1 MHNRPYCAGCLG
13 FNFCLAAGSPLDEG
27 LAAYYA
33 SALPESELHPA
44 WSLYHQ
50 QQRQRAGAGPVAE
63 EVATE
68 AARAPAQ
75 QPADERHSRRPQGH
89 EQPVQGMSQAAP
101 QQQPLA
107 HDVDSAA
114 DHADMHDTAG
124 PDGHPVNRL
133 QQGLAQTRDRIA
145 RVLEQPKATAD
156 RIRSSSAQLVK
167 DRGLPW
173 NSPQNWVPSPWTPAR
188 FTPTWP
194 AQPAKSV
201 MHSSHPDS
209 PHVSSP
215 EPAVKA
221 AQSDASSTPEP
232 LTQSHD
238 GVSSDQNS
246 LAGSKTATAAAAE
259 AAEAAGLSVEA
270 WQLLASFR
278 LHQAAEPC
286 VLATLDCNGNDRLS
300 SLPPKLSYAKTNA
313 HIVQSNMQLP
323 ASVSDADTVGSS
335 LQHGILHDQDPH
347 QAPAHDGTMLPDD
360 SEGVTAP
367 HTQIGDQDGVKQDH
381 GLAKQQPG
389 ITPADQAAPASSSA
403 RSARSR
409 AGSVGGREE
418 LMVEPK
424 YTPGVPAPPRG
435 TLQISATAGISVGWL
450 GSRLRTLHIAPYAQH
465 LCTVSVHQPVGGQ
478 PAIVYS
484 WLRTCLLYM

>member
-1 MHNRPYCAGCLG
+1 MVSGTAVESHFGISVTLVCTCTLPCLGQTAHFMHNRPYCAGCLV
-13 FNFCLAAGSPLDEG
+13 FSICLAAGSPIDEG

-50 QQRQRAGAGPVAE
+50 QQRQSAGAPAPAQE
-63 EVATE
+63 AATE
-68 AARAPAQ
+68 AAQAPAQ
-75 QPADERHSRRPQGH
+75 HTHDERHSRRPQGH
-89 EQPVQGMSQAAP
+89 EQSMQGMSQAAP
-101 QQQPLA
+101 QQQPPA

-114 DHADMHDTAG
+114 DHADMHGTA
-124 PDGHPVNRL
+124 PSDVHPANRL
-133 QQGLAQTRDRIA
+133 QQGLAKTRDRIS

-173 NSPQNWVPSPWTPAR
+173 DSPQNWIPSPWAPSR

-194 AQPAKSV
+194 AQPATPV
-201 MHSSHPDS
+201 VHSSHPDS

-215 EPAVKA
+215 ESAVKA
-221 AQSDASSTPEP
+221 AQSDAPSTPVP
-232 LTQSHD
+232 SIQRNDS
-238 GVSSDQNS
+238 VSPDQDS
-246 LAGSKTATAAAAE
+246 SADLKTATSAAAE
-259 AAEAAGLSVEA
+259 AAEAAGLSLEA

-286 VLATLDCNGNDRLS
+286 VLATLKTNGSDRLS

-313 HIVQSNMQLP
+313 HVVPSNIQLP
-323 ASVSDADTVGSS
+323 ASVSDTDTAWSS

-347 QAPAHDGTMLPDD
+347 QAPAYDSIMLPDD

-367 HTQIGDQDGVKQDH
+367 HTQNGDQDGVKQDH
-381 GLAKQQPG
+381 GVAKQQPG
-389 ITPADQAAPASSSA
+389 IIFADQAAPASSSA
-403 RSARSR
+403 RSARSSR

-435 TLQISATAGISVGWL
+435 TLQISATAGILL
-450 GSRLRTLHIAPYAQH
+450 G
-465 LCTVSVHQPVGGQ
+465 
-478 PAIVYS
+478 
-484 WLRTCLLYM
+484 